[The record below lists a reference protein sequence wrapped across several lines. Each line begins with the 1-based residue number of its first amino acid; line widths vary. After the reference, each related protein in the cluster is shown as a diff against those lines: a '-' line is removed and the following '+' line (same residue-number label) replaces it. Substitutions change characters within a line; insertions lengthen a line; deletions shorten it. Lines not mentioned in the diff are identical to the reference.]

1 MSFWQRLLDSNQALP
16 FIMAKKLLANQQ
28 NQCVLLR
35 VPQSLIFGLFG
46 CQVYVRHVCPTMAQ
60 QVRYIQFC
68 AVLRCATIHCR
79 SVLPGRIAVPHPV
92 VCQRPGIC
100 PLVRTVLP
108 KERLKSMN
116 IGIRGHIVRHEQLMP
131 PPDGS
136 FSIPQCLFGCCR
148 RHRHAPDTST
158 LALDRQQ
165 SRPLPRLHGSRIKT
179 AEGVQEKLERKGYDN
194 DVETAFTQ
202 LSDLIGF
209 RLVTHFVGDVYE
221 LVKSMKS
228 DTRYRVVK
236 EKDYIALPKPNGY
249 RSYHVI
255 LECPFPEAP
264 DGVLRVEI
272 QLRTIAM
279 DCWASLEYDRRKCAK
294 GNRIFN
300 FVRTELWRMTM
311 KILYAEDELGLSMA
325 VSEVLKMEGFEVT
338 SVMDGLS
345 ADEILQ
351 KEHFDMVVL
360 DIMMPGMEGTQVA
373 ENMRKRSDYTP
384 VLLLTAK
391 AETED
396 RIDGLNKGA
405 DDYLAKPFAMGELV
419 ARVKAMIR
427 RNRDYQQT
435 VLNLANVTLDLESNE
450 LSARSGSLILSV
462 KEAKLLALF
471 LEKES
476 VSYSVEDIAGQV
488 FQGEVSPEEITL
500 YMAYLNNKLIQIHG
514 NLQLVMKD
522 DRICMEQKEESD

>member
-1 MSFWQRLLDSNQALP
+1 
-16 FIMAKKLLANQQ
+16 
-28 NQCVLLR
+28 
-35 VPQSLIFGLFG
+35 
-46 CQVYVRHVCPTMAQ
+46 
-60 QVRYIQFC
+60 
-68 AVLRCATIHCR
+68 
-79 SVLPGRIAVPHPV
+79 
-92 VCQRPGIC
+92 
-100 PLVRTVLP
+100 
-108 KERLKSMN
+108 
-116 IGIRGHIVRHEQLMP
+116 
-131 PPDGS
+131 
-136 FSIPQCLFGCCR
+136 
-148 RHRHAPDTST
+148 
-158 LALDRQQ
+158 
-165 SRPLPRLHGSRIKT
+165 
-179 AEGVQEKLERKGYDN
+179 
-194 DVETAFTQ
+194 
-202 LSDLIGF
+202 
-209 RLVTHFVGDVYE
+209 
-221 LVKSMKS
+221 
-228 DTRYRVVK
+228 
-236 EKDYIALPKPNGY
+236 
-249 RSYHVI
+249 
-255 LECPFPEAP
+255 
-264 DGVLRVEI
+264 
-272 QLRTIAM
+272 
-279 DCWASLEYDRRKCAK
+279 
-294 GNRIFN
+294 
-300 FVRTELWRMTM
+300 M

-325 VSEVLKMEGFEVT
+325 VAEVLKMEGFEVT

-427 RNRDYQQT
+427 RNRDYHQT

-522 DRICMEQKEESD
+522 DRICMEQKEGSD